1 MAGARAGSLDPVPAS
16 HARARTNASPDPRRT
31 PHLLPVAKLGH
42 RGVVN
47 RRALWRNRPV
57 GLLSGG
63 SGSLRC
69 ACRRPD
75 PRPRASGL
83 RSRSR
88 GSSDERR
95 RPRRC
100 WTRRICT
107 APSNS
112 PTSSLCLCTGS
123 AQTMT
128 VPSSGGSPFASRRPG
143 SSSRRRFAFHEQA
156 ALWNACVARLETTA
170 SGHREPRERRG
181 RQMPAPARRQGSRA
195 AIQDTPYSPER
206 EPRSPIVDAG
216 RLHMH
221 HRPRAASSRRQARLW
236 VAREASARDEALAAP
251 TRRGFPALTI
261 RWRRASGDGGV
272 NRRSDRQR
280 RSALAFPSVAK
291 HKPASAVSGE
301 RSDRQL
307 SAAASRPTGS

>member
-1 MAGARAGSLDPVPAS
+1 M
-16 HARARTNASPDPRRT
+16 
-31 PHLLPVAKLGH
+31 
-42 RGVVN
+42 
-47 RRALWRNRPV
+47 

-181 RQMPAPARRQGSRA
+181 RQCLRQHEGRARGPRSKTPRIRQKGNRGHRLWTRAACICTTGLGQRVRAVRRAYGLREKRAPETKPSPLRRGAGSR
-195 AIQDTPYSPER
+195 
-206 EPRSPIVDAG
+206 RS
-216 RLHMH
+216 
-221 HRPRAASSRRQARLW
+221 
-236 VAREASARDEALAAP
+236 
-251 TRRGFPALTI
+251 
-261 RWRRASGDGGV
+261 
-272 NRRSDRQR
+272 RS
-280 RSALAFPSVAK
+280 VG
-291 HKPASAVSGE
+291 GE
-301 RSDRQL
+301 RP
-307 SAAASRPTGS
+307 ATVA